1 MNTLVNYK
9 LITNN
14 ISIKNNHLKDGK
26 FPVDPKISRRI
37 DTIDEK
43 LSAVT
48 YNFELKSTEEKQFP
62 VDIEISITGIFDISK
77 LDKKDV
83 KDFLEIQTCQILFPQ
98 IRTMVSTLTAAAS
111 MTPLLLPIIDARKL
125 FSENNE

>member
-9 LITNN
+9 LITNY

-26 FPVDPKISRRI
+26 FPVAPKISRKI
-37 DTIDEK
+37 DTINEK
-43 LSAVT
+43 ISAVT
-48 YNFELKSTEEKQFP
+48 YDFELKSTEEKQFP
-62 VDIEISITGIFDISK
+62 VDIEISITGLFDISK

-125 FSENNE
+125 FSENND